1 MQAGSTTAFTWQEIE
16 QDWLGGS
23 SGLAAAADDV
33 VVAFNTV
40 AAYFGRDWVEAS
52 RARSGGP
59 TRGMWPTLHIVALG
73 RRFAALDGI
82 PNSQVLLDKLRRHQP
97 DAIAE
102 FTLFE
107 PVIQRG
113 RGDRARDPRR
123 SAQSKARLSR
133 HGDGPAMDVR
143 GGH

>member
-102 FTLFE
+102 LTSIYL
-107 PVIQRG
+107 I
-113 RGDRARDPRR
+113 RAGNPEGSWRQSQR
-123 SAQSKARLSR
+123 SASERAIESQTFASW
-133 HGDGPAMDVR
+133 
-143 GGH
+143 